1 MSTSVIGVNDIEFD
15 SFFQE
20 RIVDPNGVS
29 VTDINAGLRNLFT
42 NFNEYADDFTDDERY
57 FVNDIDAGYPDL
69 IAKKSILSSQK
80 YWWWI
85 TLINRLENP
94 MSDFKANWV
103 YSIVDINQISSFI
116 NKTNETAE
124 SSNSRIGKVVELN

>member
-1 MSTSVIGVNDIEFD
+1 MATVIGVNDIEFD

-20 RIVDPNGVS
+20 RIVDHNGVS
-29 VTDINAGLRNLFT
+29 VIDINAGLRNLFT
-42 NFNEYADDFTDDERY
+42 SFNEYADEFTDEERY

-69 IAKKSILSSQK
+69 IAKKSVLGSQR

-103 YSIVDINQISSFI
+103 YSIVDANQISSFI
-116 NKTNETAE
+116 NKTNETTE